1 MTPRPDF
8 IARLAALSETLSNH
22 CVDAYLQPMADAFQ
36 GEYIPAF
43 AARLPYLTGFTGSA
57 GMGLFFA
64 QPDHARPHT
73 LFTDGRYTL
82 QAQQELAGTGV
93 VPVNSVEVTLAQY
106 LTTLGAPA
114 IRIGYD
120 AWLVTHAQLN
130 AWQQA
135 LPQATFV
142 AMPNPVDAIW
152 ADRPAAPAGDV
163 TLHPESLS
171 GATYAQKRD
180 AVLGAVRHK
189 QCDGVLLTL
198 PDGINWLLNMR
209 GSDIP
214 FNPLLLGYLQL
225 SLAGEAVLFTYERA
239 LPAPVATYLAE
250 QRVSHRSIEA
260 MDASIF
266 AAGSRWL
273 IDPTVSAQAWWEL
286 AAQAGA
292 TLVSG
297 DDPTLLPKACKNAVE
312 LDGIRAAHVRDG
324 AALSRFLCWF
334 DHQVGAGRFPTELQ
348 VVDAL
353 EQIRARDNRYRGAS
367 FATIAGS
374 GAHGAIVHY
383 RATAESDRRVQKGE
397 LFLLDSGGQYED
409 GTTDVTRTVTVG
421 VPTSAMKAHNT
432 RVLKGHIALAMA
444 RFPEGTSG
452 AQLDVLARQY
462 LWEAGLDYAHGTGH
476 GVGAFLCVHEGPQRI
491 ATKGSAVALQPG
503 MILSNEPGYY
513 ATGQY
518 GIRIENLVAV
528 VQLGQTEHGKK
539 LLGFETLTLAPID
552 TRLVEVSMLSVTERN
567 WLNAYHQRVYKTHV
581 DAMGGKE
588 RDWLAAATRAI

>member
-8 IARLAALSETLSNH
+8 IARLAALSKTLTDH
-22 CVDAYLQPMADAFQ
+22 GVDAYLQPMADAFQ
-36 GEYIPAF
+36 GEYIPPF

-64 QPDHARPHT
+64 QPEHAHPHT

-106 LTTLGAPA
+106 LATLGAES

-130 AWQQA
+130 AWKHA
-135 LPQATFV
+135 LPQAQFV
-142 AMPNPVDAIW
+142 ALPNPVDAIW
-152 ADRPAAPAGDV
+152 ADRPAAPVGEV
-163 TLHPESLS
+163 RLHPESLS
-171 GATYAQKRD
+171 GATYADKRD
-180 AVLGAVRHK
+180 TVLANVRLK
-189 QCDGVLLTL
+189 QLDGVVLTL
-198 PDGINWLLNMR
+198 PDGINWVLNIR

-214 FNPLLLGYLQL
+214 FNPLLLSYLKL
-225 SLAGEAVLFTYERA
+225 SVSGEAVLFSYDRT
-239 LPAPVATYLAE
+239 LPPEVVNYLTE
-250 QRVSHRSIEA
+250 QNVSHRTIEA
-260 MDASIF
+260 MGAGMFS
-266 AAGSRWL
+266 AGSRWL
-273 IDPTVSAQAWWEL
+273 IDPTTSAQAWWEL

-312 LDGIRAAHVRDG
+312 LDGIRAAHTRDG
-324 AALSRFLCWF
+324 AALTRFLCWF

-348 VVDAL
+348 VVDTL

-383 RATAESDRRVQKGE
+383 RATEESDRRVQKGE

-421 VPTSAMKAHNT
+421 VPTSAMKMHNT

-513 ATGQY
+513 APGQY

-528 VQLGQTEHGKK
+528 VQVGQTEHGKK

-552 TRLVEVSMLSVTERN
+552 TRLVEVSMLSTAERN
-567 WLNAYHQRVYKTHV
+567 WLNAYHQRVYKAHAEAL
-581 DAMGGKE
+581 DGKE
-588 RDWLAAATRAI
+588 REWLAGATRAI